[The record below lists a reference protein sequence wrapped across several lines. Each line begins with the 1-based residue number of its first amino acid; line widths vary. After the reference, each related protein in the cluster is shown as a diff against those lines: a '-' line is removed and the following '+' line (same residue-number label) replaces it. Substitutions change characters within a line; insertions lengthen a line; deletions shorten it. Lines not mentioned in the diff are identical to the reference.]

1 MLLKSTLLAAAVAVA
16 ATAQAQ
22 RPAPADAHAF
32 YNTSYSAR
40 NSGSFS
46 LNHRLFSV
54 SYGFPTLLNDGF
66 GGRIGFG
73 PVMARFEAPIRDEVG
88 IAALAQIGARNSG
101 GYYNDKSFAFG
112 FGGMGFYHFN
122 KLIPLRDLD
131 VYAGLG
137 IGINFTHVNRE
148 GGHRKDGNYVD
159 PVPVGAI
166 GARYYFSPRF
176 AGFAEAGYTGMS
188 SVNLGLTWRL

>member
-1 MLLKSTLLAAAVAVA
+1 MNLRSTLLSAAFALA
-16 ATAQAQ
+16 ATGAFAQQASES
-22 RPAPADAHAF
+22 RAF
-32 YNTSYSAR
+32 YNTSYKTR

-54 SYGFPTLLNDGF
+54 SYGFPTALNDGF
-66 GGRIGFG
+66 GYGRIGFG

-88 IAALAQIGARNSG
+88 IAGLAQIGARSSG
-101 GYYNDKSFAFG
+101 GFYDDHSFAFG

-122 KLIPLRDLD
+122 KLIPVRDLD

-137 IGINFTHVNRE
+137 IAINFTHVNRE
-148 GGHRKDGNYVD
+148 GNRKDDNYVD
-159 PVPVGAI
+159 PMPIGSI
-166 GARYYFSPRF
+166 GARYYFSPGF
-176 AGFAEAGYTGMS
+176 AGFAEAGFTGMS